1 MNSETNHRKYHI
13 KQYLNSHTINI
24 YAQFFRFCQTEC
36 KEIKAYADQT
46 DPAIK
51 STPNDEN
58 INSISR
64 WMTRNILFTLNRK
77 LCSLAVL
84 SLLLIVQ
91 YLHKKY
97 LIYYYRIIT
106 HFGQYNNI
114 LLFKSTRL
122 FCYFFLIIYPIRIMT
137 ALVMT
142 LP

>member
-1 MNSETNHRKYHI
+1 MLIRLT
-13 KQYLNSHTINI
+13 
-24 YAQFFRFCQTEC
+24 
-36 KEIKAYADQT
+36 
-46 DPAIK
+46 PAIK

-106 HFGQYNNI
+106 HFSQYNNI
-114 LLFKSTRL
+114 LLCKSTRL
-122 FCYFFLIIYPIRIMT
+122 KCQALIAKFFQKIFSAYFTTNMHFHIHHICFCPTTPNPPVTAGFF
-137 ALVMT
+137 
-142 LP
+142 